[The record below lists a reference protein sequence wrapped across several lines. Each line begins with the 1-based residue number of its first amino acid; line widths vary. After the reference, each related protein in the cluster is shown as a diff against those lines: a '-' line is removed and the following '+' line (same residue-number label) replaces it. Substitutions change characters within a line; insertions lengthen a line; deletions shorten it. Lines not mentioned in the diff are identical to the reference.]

1 MTDNKNRKNTTAKTD
16 DDGPK
21 DWVQANDG
29 NFYPESYARAHF
41 QPEPDPDRPVR
52 Q

>member
-1 MTDNKNRKNTTAKTD
+1 MTDNKNAKNAKTD
-16 DDGPK
+16 DDEPK
-21 DWVQANDG
+21 DWVQATDG

-41 QPEPDPDRPVR
+41 TPEPDPVRPVR